1 MSRPANEMYDWR
13 QSDRRLFAAVALLFP
28 LIVFIG
34 FARTCYLKAA
44 FGSPPVPSLLVHV
57 HGLVMTAWVFYFV
70 AQVWLIR
77 SNRAR
82 VHMRAGML
90 GIALAIVVLV
100 VGFFTAAAAAFG
112 SASAPPDIPPLSFM
126 IVPMT
131 DLVMFAGLFG
141 AAIYYRKRPAHHKRL
156 MLLTVINF
164 IPPAIARIPIESLQA
179 AGPLFFFGVP
189 AAMILGLLVYD
200 TWRNRKLNRVFLIG
214 SIALIASYPIRLMLM
229 GTSAWTS
236 FATWIT
242 SWAA

>member
-1 MSRPANEMYDWR
+1 MAANESFDWR
-13 QSDRRLFAAVALLFP
+13 QSDRRLFAAVALIFP
-28 LIVFIG
+28 LIILIG
-34 FARTCYLKAA
+34 FARTYYLKAA
-44 FGSPPVPSLLVHV
+44 FDTSPVPSLLVHA

-77 SNRAR
+77 SRKAR

-164 IPPAIARIPIESLQA
+164 LPPAIARIPIESFQA
-179 AGPLFFFGVP
+179 MGPLFFFGAPTV
-189 AAMILGLLVYD
+189 IIIGLLIYD
-200 TWRNRKLNRVFLIG
+200 SWRNRRLDRVFLVG
-214 SIALIASYPIRLMLM
+214 SIVLIASYPIRLMVM
-229 GTSAWTS
+229 GTSGWLN
-236 FATWIT
+236 FAAWIT

>member
-1 MSRPANEMYDWR
+1 MATNEVFDWR
-13 QSDRRLFAAVALLFP
+13 RSDRRLFAAVALLFP
-28 LIVFIG
+28 VIILIG
-34 FARTCYLKAA
+34 FGRTYYLKAA
-44 FGSPPVPSLLVHV
+44 FDTPPVPSLLVHL
-57 HGLVMTAWVFYFV
+57 HGLVMTAWVFYFI

-77 SNRAR
+77 SKRAR

-100 VGFFTAAAAAFG
+100 VGFFTAAGAAFG

-131 DLVMFAGLFG
+131 DLVMFAVLFG

-164 IPPAIARIPIESLQA
+164 LPPAIARIPIESLQA
-179 AGPLFFFGVP
+179 TGPLFFFGVP
-189 AAMILGLLVYD
+189 TVLTIGLLVYD
-200 TWRNRKLNRVFLIG
+200 TWRNRRLDRVFLVG
-214 SIALIASYPIRLMLM
+214 SILLIASYPLRLMAM
-229 GTSAWTS
+229 GTSAWTN

>member
-1 MSRPANEMYDWR
+1 MATNEPFDWR

-28 LIVFIG
+28 LIVLIG
-34 FARTCYLKAA
+34 FARTYYLKAV
-44 FGSPPVPSLLVHV
+44 FGTPPVPSMLVHI
-57 HGLVMTAWVFYFV
+57 HGLVMTAWVFYFM

-77 SNRAR
+77 SKKAR

-90 GIALAIVVLV
+90 GIGLAIIVLV
-100 VGFFTAAAAAFG
+100 VGFFTAAGAAFG

-131 DLVMFAGLFG
+131 DLLMFAGLFG

-164 IPPAIARIPIESLQA
+164 LPPAIARIPIESLQSF
-179 AGPLFFFGVP
+179 GPLFFFGTP
-189 AAMILGLLVYD
+189 TLLIIGLLVYD
-200 TWRNRKLNRVFLIG
+200 TWRNRKLDRVFLVG
-214 SIALIASYPIRLMLM
+214 SIILIASYPLRLMLM
-229 GTSAWTS
+229 GTSAWIS
-236 FATWIT
+236 FASWIT